1 MNDLAPRPR
10 TATELVDAAFQV
22 YRRDPVHFV
31 FVTAV
36 AYVPWLIIRLVLGIG
51 LDPSQM
57 TVTSAAIMTIGSL
70 LAYGIVSGAVTRV
83 AHDVYLTE
91 SADAAIALRDIMAR
105 LPSLILAT
113 LAKLFLVVG
122 AAVFLILP
130 ALFPLAAYFATAQT
144 VVLERRGPLD
154 ALRRSSQL
162 SKGLKRHILKTILLL
177 FIINIAVSLGTG
189 FPIAM
194 VGNHVLDEVASTAV
208 AILVYPLFG
217 ITETLLYYDARIRKE
232 GFDVELLAA
241 MPAHDARPAGAP
253 F

>member
-1 MNDLAPRPR
+1 MTDLAPRPR

-22 YRRDPVHFV
+22 YRRDPMHFV

-36 AYVPWLIIRLVLGIG
+36 TYVPWLVIRLVLGIG
-51 LDPSQM
+51 LDPTQL
-57 TVTSAAIMTIGSL
+57 TLTSAAIMSIGSL
-70 LAYGIVSGAVTRV
+70 LAYGIVSGAITRI

-91 SADAAIALRDIMAR
+91 SADPVVALRDMVAR
-105 LPSLILAT
+105 LPALILAT

-122 AAVFLILP
+122 AALFLIFP
-130 ALFPLAAYFATAQT
+130 ALYPLAAYFASAQA
-144 VVLERRGPLD
+144 VVLERRGPID
-154 ALRRSSQL
+154 ALGRSSHL
-162 SKGLKRHILKTILLL
+162 SKGLKGHILKTILLL
-177 FIINIAVSLGTG
+177 FIINIAVSIGTG

-194 VGNHVLDEVASTAV
+194 IGNHVLEEVASTTI

-241 MPAHDARPAGAP
+241 MPASEARPAGAP
-253 F
+253 L